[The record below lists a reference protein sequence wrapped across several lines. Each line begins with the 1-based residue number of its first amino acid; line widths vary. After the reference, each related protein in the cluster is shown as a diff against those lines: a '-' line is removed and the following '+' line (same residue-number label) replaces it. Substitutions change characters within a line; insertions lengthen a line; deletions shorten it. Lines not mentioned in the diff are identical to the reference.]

1 MQTAYFVVI
10 FIFEVHRRD
19 FILPTKVFI
28 ESWLWCSATF
38 LHADI
43 NNLWWHVFFS
53 ESAMAMWIKC
63 SECKPNKWTCYLL
76 FFSSVGNSS
85 LLWLC
90 GLCRDAIWSSLL
102 PQACGSGRSLS
113 VWNLPASEC
122 VSRMCTRASIQD
134 VIFSDN
140 QVSDICFC
148 ESFKSINLF
157 TIADIHI
164 LVVVWSGFGHY

>member
-1 MQTAYFVVI
+1 MIT
-10 FIFEVHRRD
+10 
-19 FILPTKVFI
+19 
-28 ESWLWCSATF
+28 C
-38 LHADI
+38 
-43 NNLWWHVFFS
+43 FFS
-53 ESAMAMWIKC
+53 ESAIAMWIKC
-63 SECKPNKWTCYLL
+63 SGCKPNKWTCYLL
-76 FFSSVGNSS
+76 FFSSVGNSL

-140 QVSDICFC
+140 QVSEFFFERVRVYRSLHYSWHSYTCCSLIRFWTLLMGG
-148 ESFKSINLF
+148 IGHRTATLF
-157 TIADIHI
+157 A
-164 LVVVWSGFGHY
+164 